1 MSNFLYE
8 CLAMYVPVL
17 PGLWV
22 ALVCGSS
29 SGTWYDNL
37 LSTPC
42 ARGRLS
48 RNATLG
54 RLSIMLY

>member
-8 CLAMYVPVL
+8 CLAMYIPVL

-22 ALVCGSS
+22 SLVRGSGK
-29 SGTWYDNL
+29 GTWYDTL
-37 LSTPC
+37 TSTPC

-48 RNATLG
+48 KNATLG